1 MDDENLENIDPE
13 EDKPKSKNKRKVLR
27 KVRRRKSKKVCDET
41 EDDGLQN
48 FQDCSLAKRKSLSL
62 EVEKMSQ
69 GKQLS
74 HFQAMA
80 MLRKA
85 LVASFIATPSNST
98 KGVTEMKST
107 ENRRLSDD
115 GEKNSLKGAKENEE
129 ETVPVEQVK
138 CLVLKDEVEEENDE
152 SSELRDKEQASGSGA
167 VKLVSK
173 VAGKKS
179 RWKIVEK
186 EFVQGKDV
194 SKYDAWKLILL
205 SDLFPKGTTTF
216 EDIADDNGSSEDE
229 EDDEHDTTI
238 TEEDE
243 EEMADD

>member
-1 MDDENLENIDPE
+1 MYEENVENIDPE
-13 EDKPKSKNKRKVLR
+13 EDTPKDKNKRKVLR
-27 KVRRRKSKKVCDET
+27 KIKRKKSKKVCDET
-41 EDDGLQN
+41 KDDDGLQN
-48 FQDCSLAKRKSLSL
+48 FQECSLAKRKSLSL

-85 LVASFIATPSNST
+85 LVASFIATPGNSN
-98 KGVTEMKST
+98 KGIMEMKST
-107 ENRRLSDD
+107 ENRRKSDD
-115 GEKNSLKGAKENEE
+115 GEIAKGIEETEE

-138 CLVLKDEVEEENDE
+138 CLVLKDDMENETEE
-152 SSELRDKEQASGSGA
+152 SSKEKQATDA

-173 VAGKKS
+173 VAGKTS
-179 RWKIVEK
+179 RWKVVEK

-205 SDLFPKGTTTF
+205 SDLFPKGTTAF
-216 EDIADDNGSSEDE
+216 EDIANDEETSEDDE
-229 EDDEHDTTI
+229 DEDDEHETTL
-238 TEEDE
+238 TDE
-243 EEMADD
+243 EEEEVAIV